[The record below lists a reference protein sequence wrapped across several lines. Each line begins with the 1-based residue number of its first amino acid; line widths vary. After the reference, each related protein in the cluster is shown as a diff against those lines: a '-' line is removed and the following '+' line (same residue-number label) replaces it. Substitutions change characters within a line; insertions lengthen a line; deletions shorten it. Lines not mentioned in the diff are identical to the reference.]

1 MSGAS
6 GGHGSGGHGREYLI
20 EFIDMGHAVR
30 VAAID
35 VETGE
40 EVVIQAPK
48 SATEAEMKRVV
59 VAKLDRKLGLT
70 GGEDAP
76 EKKRPGTGPGRG
88 IKV

>member
-6 GGHGSGGHGREYLI
+6 GGNGREYLI

-48 SATEAEMKRVV
+48 SASEAEMKRVA
-59 VAKLDRKLGLT
+59 VAKLDRKLGLS
-70 GGEDAP
+70 GQPKA

>member
-6 GGHGSGGHGREYLI
+6 GGNGREYLI

-59 VAKLDRKLGLT
+59 VAKLDRKLSLISKGS
-70 GGEDAP
+70 P

>member
-6 GGHGSGGHGREYLI
+6 GEHGREYLI

-48 SATEAEMKRVV
+48 SASEAEMKRVV

-70 GGEDAP
+70 GEVKS
-76 EKKRPGTGPGRG
+76 EKKRPGETPGRG

>member
-6 GGHGSGGHGREYLI
+6 GGHDSGGHGREYLI

-48 SATEAEMKRVV
+48 SATEAEMKRVA
-59 VAKLDRKLGLT
+59 VAKLDRKLGLIAK
-70 GGEDAP
+70 DRP
-76 EKKRPGTGPGRG
+76 EKKRPDTGPGRG

>member
-6 GGHGSGGHGREYLI
+6 GGSGREYLI

-48 SATEAEMKRVV
+48 TASEAEMKRVV
-59 VAKLDRKLGLT
+59 VAKLDRRLGLT
-70 GGEDAP
+70 RKGAP

>member
-6 GGHGSGGHGREYLI
+6 GGNGREYLI

-48 SATEAEMKRVV
+48 SATEAEMKRVA
-59 VAKLDRKLGLT
+59 VAKLDRKLGLMAK
-70 GGEDAP
+70 DQP
-76 EKKRPGTGPGRG
+76 KKKRPGTGPGRG

>member
-6 GGHGSGGHGREYLI
+6 GGNGREYLI

-48 SATEAEMKRVV
+48 SATEAEMKRVA
-59 VAKLDRKLGLT
+59 VAKLDRKLGLMAK
-70 GGEDAP
+70 DQP

>member
-59 VAKLDRKLGLT
+59 VAKLDRKLGRT
-70 GGEDAP
+70 GGALAP
-76 EKKRPGTGPGRG
+76 KNTRPGTGPGRG

>member
-1 MSGAS
+1 
-6 GGHGSGGHGREYLI
+6 
-20 EFIDMGHAVR
+20 MGHAVR

-48 SATEAEMKRVV
+48 SATEAEMKRVA
-59 VAKLDRKLGLT
+59 VAKLDRKLGLMAK
-70 GGEDAP
+70 DPP